1 MLHALGTLP
10 RPHSLR
16 FEVPYPE
23 TRNHNASSL
32 SLTNVGK
39 LGKLNLV
46 CILMQHNKK
55 NPTIEKSFTTVI
67 KGKKKTLRWWG
78 FCTALMAKHQENMN
92 NSMGPLL
99 HKVPYAWG
107 QECKGYFQ
115 KRIPQIGALN
125 LPICFTEKH
134 DLVALLYNRLVA
146 TAQIYQMLL
155 LAEKNFQTS
164 KD

>member
-55 NPTIEKSFTTVI
+55 TPTIEKSFTTVI
-67 KGKKKTLRWWG
+67 KGKKNFKVVGFLYCFNGKTLG
-78 FCTALMAKHQENMN
+78 KYEQ
-92 NSMGPLL
+92 
-99 HKVPYAWG
+99 
-107 QECKGYFQ
+107 
-115 KRIPQIGALN
+115 
-125 LPICFTEKH
+125 
-134 DLVALLYNRLVA
+134 
-146 TAQIYQMLL
+146 
-155 LAEKNFQTS
+155 
-164 KD
+164 